1 MPATTRHADRR
12 PTLNAA
18 GFWRRYAAWSLD
30 AAIVALA
37 VLAITWPRMASALH
51 EAGIALDVLAA
62 RLSGLLLDSLS
73 SSQDLASMAIAAL
86 SDSGVRAASAAT
98 QSALWRAI
106 QPAFVGFLIA
116 AAVYWIACERSP
128 WQATPGKR
136 ALGLRVTDVDGQRI
150 GFGRALARHLAGAL
164 SWLML
169 NLGHL
174 LAAVPPERRALH
186 DFVAGT
192 RVLQDDGLG
201 RLPAWAQAWLVLQAL
216 AAIASTAWLL
226 QALQGALR
234 QAIEGVAY

>member
-1 MPATTRHADRR
+1 MPATTRPADGRL
-12 PTLNAA
+12 PYNAT

-30 AAIVALA
+30 AAIVALP
-37 VLAITWPRMASALH
+37 VLAITWSRMASALH
-51 EAGIALDVLAA
+51 EAGIAFDALAA
-62 RLSGLLLDSLS
+62 RVSGLLLDILS
-73 SSQDLASMAIAAL
+73 SSKDVLSMALAAL
-86 SDSGVRAASAAT
+86 SDSGVRVASAT
-98 QSALWRAI
+98 LQSALWRAL
-106 QPAFVGFLIA
+106 QPGVGGFLMV
-116 AAVYWIACERSP
+116 AAVYWIACECSP

-164 SWLML
+164 SWLTL

-192 RVLQDDGLG
+192 RVLQGGDAE
-201 RLPAWAQAWLVLQAL
+201 RLPAWAQVWLLLQAL
-216 AAIASTAWLL
+216 VAIASTAWLL

-234 QAIEGVAY
+234 QAIEGVI